1 MGLPEIDPENFVQ
14 VANIQMP
21 QGSETSKAKTAD
33 RLMKKHQDI
42 FEGDLGTLPGTKRLE
57 VDPSISPT
65 ISPSRRVPLPLALKP
80 RLKQELEELTSLG
93 VIKPVDAPTDSKG

>member
-21 QGSETSKAKTAD
+21 QSSETRKTKTAD
-33 RLMKKHQDI
+33 RLMKEHQDV

-65 ISPSRRVPLPLALKP
+65 TLPSRRVPLALKP
-80 RLKQELEELTSLG
+80 RLKQELEKLTSLG
-93 VIKPVDAPTDSKG
+93 VIKPVGAPTDSKG